1 MQPGVLPLRFGER
14 LCCPVYRTRH
24 GFIRKYSLH
33 SKIGGVFG
41 CAAMTK
47 ESWRMQDCSL
57 NSCFHLLRPR
67 LLDYRAN
74 SPLTPPKTP
83 LARVLSFPFHRPKS
97 SFFPFHHAWH
107 RARNSLPSLL
117 TARNFHPFLFTMH
130 TTHSNL
136 SSFRFSSSRQ
146 PNFKRKFHLPPV
158 LRDRHLI

>member
-1 MQPGVLPLRFGER
+1 MGVIVLTA
-14 LCCPVYRTRH
+14 TR
-24 GFIRKYSLH
+24 YSLH

-83 LARVLSFPFHRPKS
+83 LARVLSFPFHRAKS
-97 SFFPFHHAWH
+97 SFFPFHHAH
-107 RARNSLPSLL
+107 NALKSLFFSFFFFAATKFQKEISFAASAPRQTSHLGLHGLHIRPLNPSISLHL
-117 TARNFHPFLFTMH
+117 TLMLYYNHAWA
-130 TTHSNL
+130 
-136 SSFRFSSSRQ
+136 
-146 PNFKRKFHLPPV
+146 
-158 LRDRHLI
+158 RDRFEPKSIRI